1 MKLKYSNNWA
11 SDIYHVG
18 TQRLLTLELVSIA
31 GAEYK
36 VTNREVRVRYSDMGH
51 ENYATSTHYFVK
63 TKVFGRMMEFDLN
76 TIKAPITV
84 LKYTVEP
91 KK

>member
-1 MKLKYSNNWA
+1 MKLKYSNNWY
-11 SDIYHVG
+11 SDVYHVG
-18 TQRLLTLELVSIA
+18 TQRLLTLDTVRIA

-36 VTNREVRVRYSDMGH
+36 VTNREVCVPYYDMGN
-51 ENYATSTHYFVK
+51 EYTSTSTHYFVK
-63 TKVFGRMMEFDLN
+63 TKVFGKMMEFDLN